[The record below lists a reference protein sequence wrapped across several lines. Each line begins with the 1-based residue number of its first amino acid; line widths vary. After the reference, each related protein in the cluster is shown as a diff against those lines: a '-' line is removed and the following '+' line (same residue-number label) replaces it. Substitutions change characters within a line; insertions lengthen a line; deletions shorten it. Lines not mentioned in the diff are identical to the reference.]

1 LRSVYQLFFIADNLA
16 MEAME
21 INGWH
26 EGKQL
31 RHSMDSRII
40 IDIANE
46 TMPAIADIRG
56 ERTEENARK

>member
-1 LRSVYQLFFIADNLA
+1 